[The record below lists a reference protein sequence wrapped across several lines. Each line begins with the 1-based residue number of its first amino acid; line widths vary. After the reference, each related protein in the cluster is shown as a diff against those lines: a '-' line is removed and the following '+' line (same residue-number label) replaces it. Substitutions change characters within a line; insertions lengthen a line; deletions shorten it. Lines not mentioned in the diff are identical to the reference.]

1 MCRPG
6 TDSRII
12 LRVCFPKFNYHI
24 ITWHLLKLSQMD
36 QVRGQQD
43 PRAAKCVCVSCP
55 PGAEKGGTQPESPPL
70 LCSRGAW
77 GRGTEGSRA
86 LRGLWTVCEWLALQG
101 SGLSVTVR
109 KHPPLTI
116 SAPRALICVPAVL
129 VHKLLTTC
137 LSPSRRPRLCLVGEP
152 SPTRA
157 CMLHC
162 ATDLTAS

>member
-43 PRAAKCVCVSCP
+43 PRAAKSVCVSCP
-55 PGAEKGGTQPESPPL
+55 PGAHSLSPH
-70 LCSRGAW
+70 LCSAAVGRGA
-77 GRGTEGSRA
+77 EA
-86 LRGLWTVCEWLALQG
+86 LRAAEPSVVCGLFVNGLQCRDQC
-101 SGLSVTVR
+101 SASLSEST
-109 KHPPLTI
+109 PPYI
-116 SAPRALICVPAVL
+116 SAPRELICVPAVL
-129 VHKLLTTC
+129 VRKLLTTC
-137 LSPSRRPRLCLVGEP
+137 LSPSWRPGLCLVGEP
-152 SPTRA
+152 RPTCA

-162 ATDLTAS
+162 AIDLTAS